1 MGWNKGQNSGMIK
14 RLKVGYHAICFQFI
28 LITTDCLSLR
38 VIFCCH
44 IGLKKRKEQLES
56 ELEVLGSIRE
66 MQLRES
72 ETSGKI
78 SGLEKKIQYA
88 EIEKVK

>member
-1 MGWNKGQNSGMIK
+1 MICN
-14 RLKVGYHAICFQFI
+14 HS
-28 LITTDCLSLR
+28 T
-38 VIFCCH
+38 
-44 IGLKKRKEQLES
+44 GLKRKKEQYES
-56 ELEVLGSIRE
+56 ELEELGSIRE

-88 EIEKVK
+88 EIEKV